1 MAGRSVE
8 GIGVV
13 VGVVVGRERRE
24 RPVVVVVVVVVV
36 VAIREREGALT
47 TQGLAGWGAALPSAG
62 SGGAAASSAGVN

>member
-24 RPVVVVVVVVVV
+24 RPVVVVVVVVV
-36 VAIREREGALT
+36 AIREREGALT
-47 TQGLAGWGAALPSAG
+47 AQGLAGWGAALPSAG
-62 SGGAAASSAGVN
+62 SGGDAASSAGVN

>member
-1 MAGRSVE
+1 MAGRSVV

-24 RPVVVVVVVVVV
+24 RPVVVVVVV

>member
-24 RPVVVVVVVVVV
+24 RPVVVVVVV
-36 VAIREREGALT
+36 AIREREGTLT